1 MLYNLCYVSSAKNN
15 LPKSELEDLFR
26 VNKRNNTELD
36 ISGILVY
43 NNGNFLQILEGDE
56 QKINKLFVKIC
67 RDSRHNNLIKLI
79 HTSIEERI
87 FDDYESGFV
96 IVEDHKKLDQLKSY
110 LNWVKEAELISVDK
124 VIHIVENF
132 IGKK

>member
-43 NNGNFLQILEGDE
+43 NNGNFLQILEGE
-56 QKINKLFVKIC
+56 RQKINKLFVKIC

>member
-26 VNKRNNTELD
+26 VNKRNNKELD

>member
-1 MLYNLCYVSSAKNN
+1 MLYNLCYLSSAKNK
-15 LPKSELEDLFR
+15 LPKGDLEDLFR

-56 QKINKLFVKIC
+56 QKIHKLFAKISV
-67 RDSRHNNLIKLI
+67 DSRHNNIIKLI
-79 HTSIEERI
+79 HTPIDERI
-87 FDDYESGFV
+87 FDDYESGFI
-96 IVEDHKKLDQLKSY
+96 IVEDNKRLNQLKGY

-132 IGKK
+132 IDKK

>member
-1 MLYNLCYVSSAKNN
+1 MLYNLCYVSSAKSN
-15 LPKSELEDLFR
+15 LTKIDLDHLFR
-26 VNKRNNTELD
+26 VNKRNNTTLD
-36 ISGILVY
+36 ISGLLVY
-43 NNGNFLQILEGDE
+43 NNGNFLQILEGE
-56 QKINKLFVKIC
+56 EKRIRTLFAKIST
-67 RDSRHNNLIKLI
+67 DDRHSNIIELINM
-79 HTSIEERI
+79 SVEERI

-110 LNWVKEAELISVDK
+110 LNWVKEAELLSVDK